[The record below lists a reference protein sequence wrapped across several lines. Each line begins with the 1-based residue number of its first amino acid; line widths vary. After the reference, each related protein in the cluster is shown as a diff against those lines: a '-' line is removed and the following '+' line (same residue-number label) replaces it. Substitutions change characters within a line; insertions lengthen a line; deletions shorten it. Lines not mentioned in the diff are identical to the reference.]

1 MRSEGVGAPRDAE
14 GRIAS
19 PCVGSCGLDA
29 RGGGRLREEIRQW
42 RGADDALRLEIRA
55 LAEARQAG

>member
-1 MRSEGVGAPRDAE
+1 MGIRSTPRRVRAPMW
-14 GRIAS
+14 
-19 PCVGSCGLDA
+19 
-29 RGGGRLREEIRQW
+29 LREEIRQW